1 MIKEKTSK
9 INIKERTK
17 IEKESAFVLLS
28 KYANPDLIR
37 KEKNAFETEIIKNI
51 KIGRKFDWKREIVPI

>member
-51 KIGRKFDWKREIVPI
+51 KIGRKFD